1 MITVASIVKKKS
13 SLQLDDPTAN
23 TILYDMNVTQ

>member
-1 MITVASIVKKKS
+1 MITVASIVKKS

-23 TILYDMNVTQ
+23 TILYDMNVTH